1 MNDQPGL
8 LPATRVTLITPTY
21 NHARFLAETV
31 ASVLTQTYSPID
43 YVVIDDGS
51 TDDTA
56 AVLDA
61 WRARVTVVN
70 QANAGQATTLNRG
83 WNAARGEYLG
93 YLSSDDTLVPTAIA
107 ELVAV
112 LDADPGI
119 VCVFPDCDL
128 IDPASVVIKRN
139 VCRPFDLERL
149 VIEQECH
156 IGPGALFRA
165 DAFRAV
171 GGWRPEL
178 RLAPDREFWM
188 RLAARGKF
196 RFLTQSLA
204 GYRSHPGSISY
215 KDVSEETSRE
225 YLRVLDDYFAQA
237 DVPAAIRARR
247 EEAYGRAY
255 YLIAR
260 NCFRAQNL
268 QRGLANYAEACRR
281 YPPLRGMRARLG
293 LVRTTI
299 SKPLRLIQ
307 GRLLAVAR
315 RA

>member
-1 MNDQPGL
+1 MDRS
-8 LPATRVTLITPTY
+8 RVTLVTPTY
-21 NHARFLAETV
+21 NQAEFVAETIE
-31 ASVLTQTYSPID
+31 SVLTQTYAPIE

-51 TDDTA
+51 TDATPG
-56 AVLDA
+56 VLEAYRD
-61 WRARVTVVN
+61 RVTIVR
-70 QANAGQATTLNRG
+70 QPNAGQAATLNRG
-83 WNAARGEYLG
+83 WSAARGDYLG
-93 YLSSDDTLVPTAIA
+93 YLSSDDILAPNAVA
-107 ELVAV
+107 ELVAI
-112 LDADPGI
+112 LDARPEV
-119 VCVFPDCDL
+119 VCVFPDSDL
-128 IDPASVVIKRN
+128 IDPASNIVKRN
-139 VCRPFDLERL
+139 VCRPFDLARL
-149 VIEQECH
+149 VVEQECH

-171 GGWRPEL
+171 GGWRPDL

-188 RLAARGKF
+188 RLARRGEF
-196 RFLTQSLA
+196 AFVTRSLA
-204 GYRSHPGSISY
+204 GYRTHPGSISY

-225 YLRVLDDYFAQA
+225 YLRVLDDYFANA
-237 DVPAAIRARR
+237 DVPAPIRARR

-268 QRGLANYAEACRR
+268 RPGLANYAEACRR
-281 YPPLRGMRARLG
+281 YPPLRGTRARLG

-315 RA
+315 RV